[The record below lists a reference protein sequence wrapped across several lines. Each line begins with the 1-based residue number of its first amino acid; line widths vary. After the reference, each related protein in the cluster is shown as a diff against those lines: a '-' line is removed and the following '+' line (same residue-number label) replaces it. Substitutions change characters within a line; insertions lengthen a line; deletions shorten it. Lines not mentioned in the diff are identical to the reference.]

1 MAKHRVGDRRIITVS
16 IPEDL
21 ARRLDARVGQG
32 RDKGRS
38 ATISKMIETSLTG
51 SNLSHITS
59 KPPVPRKPKVVRGKI
74 RIEADTMGD
83 IEVPAD
89 RYFGA
94 QTARS
99 LINFDIGEDRMPRSV
114 IRAFGILKQAA
125 SDTNVILGTLD
136 DNVGKLIS
144 EACEEVNS

>member
-32 RDKGRS
+32 REKGRS
-38 ATISKMIETSLTG
+38 ATVSKMIESSLTG
-51 SNLSHITS
+51 GNAHQIATKS
-59 KPPVPRKPKVVRGKI
+59 PVSRTPKGVRGKV
-74 RIEADTMGD
+74 RIELDTMGEV
-83 IEVPAD
+83 EVPTD

-99 LINFDIGEDRMPRSV
+99 LINFDIGEDQMPRS
-114 IRAFGILKQAA
+114 
-125 SDTNVILGTLD
+125 D
-136 DNVGKLIS
+136 D
-144 EACEEVNS
+144 

>member
-38 ATISKMIETSLTG
+38 ATISKMIETSLSG
-51 SNLSHITS
+51 SKSSHITS
-59 KPPVPRKPKVVRGKI
+59 KSAVARNPQGIPGKV
-74 RIEADTMGD
+74 RIEADTMGE

-99 LINFDIGEDRMPRSV
+99 LINFNIGEDQMPRSV
-114 IRAFGILKQAA
+114 IRAFGILKQGARGHQ
-125 SDTNVILGTLD
+125 T
-136 DNVGKLIS
+136 
-144 EACEEVNS
+144 